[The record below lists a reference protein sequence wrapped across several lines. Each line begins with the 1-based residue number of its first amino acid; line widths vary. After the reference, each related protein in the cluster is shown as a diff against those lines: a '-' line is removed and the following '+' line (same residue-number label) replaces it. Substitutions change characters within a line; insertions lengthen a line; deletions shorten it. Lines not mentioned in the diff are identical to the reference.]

1 MKTNKN
7 LIYIAGP
14 TGVGKTVFSI
24 ELAKKLNTEIIS
36 CDSRQFYK
44 ELEIG
49 TCPPTKHQLKEIK
62 HHFIHNKSIHDRY
75 NVGLY
80 EKDAINKINK
90 LFEDN
95 EYLILVGGSGL
106 YADSVLYGID
116 EFPEIP
122 EKTRDEITSIY
133 KDKGISYIQ
142 EELKNLDREYYE
154 IVDINNHSRII
165 RALEIIKFT
174 GNKFSSLRK
183 HTKKKREFKTK
194 VILLECPRE
203 VLYNRINRRVDIMI
217 SNGLEEEAIKLQK
230 YSNLNTLNTVGYKE
244 FFDYFKNKLSYDVAI
259 DKIKQNTRNY
269 AKRQITWFKKYKNSK
284 RINIEENF
292 EIDLNKIIWSNEKI
306 NNINHS
312 IYKWA

>member
-14 TGVGKTVFSI
+14 TGVGKTELAI
-24 ELAKKLNTEIIS
+24 ELAKKLKTEIIS

-49 TCPPTKHQLKEIK
+49 TCPPTERQLKEVK

-80 EKDAINKINK
+80 EKDAIHKINK
-90 LFEDN
+90 LFEDK

-106 YADSVLYGID
+106 YADSVIYGID
-116 EFPEIP
+116 DFPEVPDKI
-122 EKTRDEITSIY
+122 RDEITRTF

-142 EELKNLDREYYE
+142 EELKKLDREYYE
-154 IVDINNHSRII
+154 VVDIKNQSRII
-165 RALEIIKFT
+165 RALEIIKYT

-183 HTKKKREFKTK
+183 DIKKKREFKTK

-203 VLYNRINRRVDIMI
+203 VLYERINRRVDNMI
-217 SNGLEEEAIKLQK
+217 SNGLEEEALNLKK
-230 YSNLNTLNTVGYKE
+230 YHSLNTLNTVGYKE
-244 FFDYFKNKLSYDVAI
+244 FFDYFENKLSYNEVI

-284 RINIEENF
+284 KINIEKNF
-292 EIDLNKIIWSNEKI
+292 KIDLNKII
-306 NNINHS
+306 
-312 IYKWA
+312 

>member
-80 EKDAINKINK
+80 EKDAIDKINK

-106 YADSVLYGID
+106 YADSVFYGID

-133 KDKGISYIQ
+133 KDKGISYLQ
-142 EELKNLDREYYE
+142 EKLKNLDREYYE

-217 SNGLEEEAIKLQK
+217 SNGLEEEALKLQK

-292 EIDLNKIIWSNEKI
+292 EIDLNKII
-306 NNINHS
+306 
-312 IYKWA
+312 

>member
-14 TGVGKTVFSI
+14 TGVGKTELSI
-24 ELAKKLNTEIIS
+24 KLAKKLKTEIIS

-44 ELEIG
+44 ELVIG
-49 TCPPTKHQLKEIK
+49 TCPPSKYQLKEVK

-75 NVGLY
+75 NIGLY
-80 EKDAINKINK
+80 EKDAIHKINQ
-90 LFEDN
+90 LFEDK

-106 YADSVLYGID
+106 YADSVIYGID
-116 EFPEIP
+116 DFPEVPDKI
-122 EKTRDEITSIY
+122 RDEITRTF

-142 EELKNLDREYYE
+142 EELKKLDREYYE
-154 IVDINNHSRII
+154 VVDIKNQSRII
-165 RALEIIKFT
+165 RALEIIKYT

-183 HTKKKREFKTK
+183 DIKKKREFKTK

-203 VLYNRINRRVDIMI
+203 VLYERINRRVDNMI
-217 SNGLEEEAIKLQK
+217 SNGLEEEALNLKK
-230 YSNLNTLNTVGYKE
+230 YHSLNTLNTVGYKE
-244 FFDYFKNKLSYDVAI
+244 FFDYFENKLSYNEVI

-284 RINIEENF
+284 KINIEKKF
-292 EIDLNKIIWSNEKI
+292 KIDLNKII
-306 NNINHS
+306 
-312 IYKWA
+312 

>member
-14 TGVGKTVFSI
+14 TGVGKTELAI
-24 ELAKKLNTEIIS
+24 ELAKKLKTEIIS

-62 HHFIHNKSIHDRY
+62 HHFIHNKSIHDKY

-80 EKDAINKINK
+80 ERDAIHIINN
-90 LFEDN
+90 LFKDK

-106 YADSVLYGID
+106 YADSVIYGID

-122 EKTRDEITSIY
+122 EKIRDEITREY
-133 KDKGISYIQ
+133 KDKGISYLQ
-142 EELKNLDREYYE
+142 EELKKLDKEYYK
-154 IVDINNHSRII
+154 IVDIKNQSRII

-174 GNKFSSLRK
+174 GSKFSSLRK
-183 HTKKKREFKTK
+183 HTNKKREFKTK
-194 VILLECPRE
+194 VVLLECSRE
-203 VLYNRINRRVDIMI
+203 VLYDKINRRVDIMI
-217 SNGLEEEAIKLQK
+217 SNGLEEEAFKLRK
-230 YSNLNTLNTVGYKE
+230 HSNLNTLNTVGYKE
-244 FFDYFKNKLSYDVAI
+244 FFDYFENKLSYDEAI

-269 AKRQITWFKKYKNSK
+269 AKRQITWLKKYKNSK
-284 RINIEENF
+284 KINIEKIN
-292 EIDLNKIIWSNEKI
+292 EIDLNKII
-306 NNINHS
+306 
-312 IYKWA
+312 

>member
-24 ELAKKLNTEIIS
+24 ELAKKLKTEIIS

-49 TCPPTKHQLKEIK
+49 TCPPSKHQLKEIK
-62 HHFIHNKSIHDRY
+62 HHFIQNKSIHDRY

-80 EKDAINKINK
+80 EKDAIHKINK
-90 LFEDN
+90 LFEN
-95 EYLILVGGSGL
+95 KEYLILVGGSGL

-116 EFPEIP
+116 NFPEIP
-122 EKTRDEITSIY
+122 QQIRDQITRIY
-133 KDKGISYIQ
+133 KDKGISYLQ
-142 EELKNLDREYYE
+142 EQLKKLDREYYE
-154 IVDINNHSRII
+154 IVDIKNQSRII

-174 GNKFSSLRK
+174 GSKFSSFRK
-183 HTKKKREFKTK
+183 DINKKRGFKTK

-203 VLYNRINRRVDIMI
+203 ELYERINSRVDIMI
-217 SNGLEEEAIKLQK
+217 SNGLEEEARNLKK

-244 FFDYFKNKLSYDVAI
+244 FFHYFENKLSYNEAI

-269 AKRQITWFKKYKNSK
+269 AKRQITWFKKYKNSIK
-284 RINIEENF
+284 INIEENF
-292 EIDLNKIIWSNEKI
+292 EIDLNKII
-306 NNINHS
+306 
-312 IYKWA
+312 

>member
-14 TGVGKTVFSI
+14 TGVGKTAFSI
-24 ELAKKLNTEIIS
+24 ELAKKLKTEIIS

-62 HHFIHNKSIHDRY
+62 HHFIHNKSIHDKY

-80 EKDAINKINK
+80 EKDAINIINN
-90 LFEDN
+90 LFEDK

-106 YADSVLYGID
+106 YADSVIYGID

-122 EKTRDEITSIY
+122 EKIRDEIIREY
-133 KDKGISYIQ
+133 KDKGISYLQ
-142 EELKNLDREYYE
+142 EELKKLDKEYYK
-154 IVDINNHSRII
+154 IVDIKNQSRII

-174 GNKFSSLRK
+174 GSKFSSLRK

-194 VILLECPRE
+194 VILLESSRE
-203 VLYNRINRRVDIMI
+203 VLYNRINRRVDDMI
-217 SNGLEEEAIKLQK
+217 SNGLEEEAFKLKK

-244 FFDYFKNKLSYDVAI
+244 FFDYFKNKLSYDEAI

-269 AKRQITWFKKYKNSK
+269 AKRQITWFNKYKNSK
-284 RINIEENF
+284 KINVEKKF
-292 EIDLNKIIWSNEKI
+292 QLDLNKII
-306 NNINHS
+306 
-312 IYKWA
+312 

>member
-1 MKTNKN
+1 MLFTVTNVVVTLMKTNKN

-14 TGVGKTVFSI
+14 TGVGKTELSI
-24 ELAKKLNTEIIS
+24 ELAKKLKTEIIS

-80 EKDAINKINK
+80 EKDAVHKINK
-90 LFEDN
+90 LFEDK

-106 YADSVLYGID
+106 YADSVIYGID
-116 EFPEIP
+116 DFPEIP
-122 EKTRDEITSIY
+122 EKIRDEITRIY
-133 KDKGISYIQ
+133 KDKGISYLQ
-142 EELKNLDREYYE
+142 EELKKLDREYYE
-154 IVDINNHSRII
+154 IVDIKNQSRII

-183 HTKKKREFKTK
+183 DTKKKREFKTK
-194 VILLECPRE
+194 VVLLECPRE
-203 VLYNRINRRVDIMI
+203 VLYDRINSRVDIMI
-217 SNGLEEEAIKLQK
+217 SKGLEEEAKNLKK

-244 FFDYFKNKLSYDVAI
+244 FFDYFENKLSYNEAI
-259 DKIKQNTRNY
+259 NKIKQNTRNY
-269 AKRQITWFKKYKNSK
+269 AKRQITWYRKYSNAIKVSNSEVST
-284 RINIEENF
+284 N
-292 EIDLNKIIWSNEKI
+292 L
-306 NNINHS
+306 INHLN
-312 IYKWA
+312 I

>member
-14 TGVGKTVFSI
+14 TGVGKTELAI
-24 ELAKKLNTEIIS
+24 ELAKKLKTEIIS

-49 TCPPTKHQLKEIK
+49 TCPPTERQLKEVK

-80 EKDAINKINK
+80 EKDAIHKINK
-90 LFEDN
+90 LFEDK

-106 YADSVLYGID
+106 YADSVIYGID

-122 EKTRDEITSIY
+122 QQIRDEITRMY
-133 KDKGISYIQ
+133 KEKGILYIQ
-142 EELKNLDREYYE
+142 KELKKLDRDYYE
-154 IVDINNHSRII
+154 IVDIKNQSRII

-174 GNKFSSLRK
+174 GDKFSSLRK
-183 HTKKKREFKTK
+183 DKKKKREFKTK
-194 VILLECPRE
+194 VVLLECPRE
-203 VLYNRINRRVDIMI
+203 ELYDRINSRVDIMI
-217 SNGLEEEAIKLQK
+217 SNGLEEEARNLKK

-244 FFDYFKNKLSYDVAI
+244 FYDYFENKLSYNEAI
-259 DKIKQNTRNY
+259 NKIKQNTRNY
-269 AKRQITWFKKYKNSK
+269 AKRQITWFKKYSNAIKISNS
-284 RINIEENF
+284 
-292 EIDLNKIIWSNEKI
+292 EISTNL
-306 NNINHS
+306 INHLN
-312 IYKWA
+312 I

>member
-14 TGVGKTVFSI
+14 TGVGKTELAL
-24 ELAKKLNTEIIS
+24 ELAKKLKTEIIS

-49 TCPPTKHQLKEIK
+49 TCPPTERQLKEVK

-80 EKDAINKINK
+80 EKDAIHKINK
-90 LFEDN
+90 LFEDK

-106 YADSVLYGID
+106 YADSVIYGID

-122 EKTRDEITSIY
+122 QQIRDEITRMY
-133 KDKGISYIQ
+133 KEKGILYIQ
-142 EELKNLDREYYE
+142 KELKKLDREYYE
-154 IVDINNHSRII
+154 IVDIKNQSRII

-174 GNKFSSLRK
+174 GDKFSSLRK
-183 HTKKKREFKTK
+183 DTKKKREFKTK
-194 VILLECPRE
+194 VVLLECPRE
-203 VLYNRINRRVDIMI
+203 ELYDRINSRVDIMI
-217 SNGLEEEAIKLQK
+217 SNGLEEEARNLKK

-244 FFDYFKNKLSYDVAI
+244 FYDYFENKLSYNEAI
-259 DKIKQNTRNY
+259 NKIKQNTRNY
-269 AKRQITWFKKYKNSK
+269 AKRQITWFKKYSNAIKVSNS
-284 RINIEENF
+284 
-292 EIDLNKIIWSNEKI
+292 EISTNL
-306 NNINHS
+306 INHLN
-312 IYKWA
+312 I

>member
-14 TGVGKTVFSI
+14 TGVGKTELAI
-24 ELAKKLNTEIIS
+24 ELAKKLKTEIIS

-49 TCPPTKHQLKEIK
+49 TCPPTELELKEVK

-80 EKDAINKINK
+80 EKDAIHKINK
-90 LFEDN
+90 LFEDK

-106 YADSVLYGID
+106 YADSVIYGID

-122 EKTRDEITSIY
+122 QQIRDEITRMY
-133 KDKGISYIQ
+133 KEKGILYIQ
-142 EELKNLDREYYE
+142 KELKKLDRDYYE
-154 IVDINNHSRII
+154 IVDIKNQSRII

-174 GNKFSSLRK
+174 GDKFSSLRK
-183 HTKKKREFKTK
+183 DTKKKREFKTK
-194 VILLECPRE
+194 VVLLECPRE
-203 VLYNRINRRVDIMI
+203 ELYDRINSRVDIMI
-217 SNGLEEEAIKLQK
+217 SNGLEEEARNLKK

-244 FFDYFKNKLSYDVAI
+244 FYDYFENKLSYNEVI
-259 DKIKQNTRNY
+259 NKIKQNTRNY
-269 AKRQITWFKKYKNSK
+269 AKRQITWFKKYSNAIKVSNS
-284 RINIEENF
+284 
-292 EIDLNKIIWSNEKI
+292 EISTNL
-306 NNINHS
+306 INHLN
-312 IYKWA
+312 I

>member
-1 MKTNKN
+1 M
-7 LIYIAGP
+7 
-14 TGVGKTVFSI
+14 
-24 ELAKKLNTEIIS
+24 
-36 CDSRQFYK
+36 
-44 ELEIG
+44 
-49 TCPPTKHQLKEIK
+49 KEIN

-122 EKTRDEITSIY
+122 EKIRDEITRIY
-133 KDKGISYIQ
+133 QDKGISYLQ
-142 EELKNLDREYYE
+142 EELKKLDREYYE
-154 IVDINNHSRII
+154 IVDIKNQSRII

-217 SNGLEEEAIKLQK
+217 SNGLEEEALKLQK
-230 YSNLNTLNTVGYKE
+230 YSNLNTCLLYTSPSPR
-244 FFDYFKNKLSYDVAI
+244 D
-259 DKIKQNTRNY
+259 
-269 AKRQITWFKKYKNSK
+269 
-284 RINIEENF
+284 
-292 EIDLNKIIWSNEKI
+292 
-306 NNINHS
+306 
-312 IYKWA
+312 

>member
-14 TGVGKTVFSI
+14 TGVGKTELAI
-24 ELAKKLNTEIIS
+24 ELAKKLKTEIIS

-49 TCPPTKHQLKEIK
+49 TCPPTERQLKEVK

-80 EKDAINKINK
+80 EKDAIHKINK
-90 LFEDN
+90 LFEDK

-106 YADSVLYGID
+106 YADSVIYGID

-122 EKTRDEITSIY
+122 QQIRDEITRMY
-133 KDKGISYIQ
+133 KEKGILYIQ
-142 EELKNLDREYYE
+142 KELKKLDRDYYE
-154 IVDINNHSRII
+154 IVDIKNQSRII

-174 GNKFSSLRK
+174 GDKFSSLRK
-183 HTKKKREFKTK
+183 DKKKKREFKTK
-194 VILLECPRE
+194 VVLLECPRE
-203 VLYNRINRRVDIMI
+203 ELYDRINSRVDIMI
-217 SNGLEEEAIKLQK
+217 SNGLEEEARNLKK

-244 FFDYFKNKLSYDVAI
+244 FYDYFENKLSYNEVI
-259 DKIKQNTRNY
+259 NKIKQNTRNY
-269 AKRQITWFKKYKNSK
+269 AKRQITWFKKYSNAIKVSNS
-284 RINIEENF
+284 
-292 EIDLNKIIWSNEKI
+292 EISTNL
-306 NNINHS
+306 INHLN
-312 IYKWA
+312 I

>member
-14 TGVGKTVFSI
+14 TGVGKTELSI
-24 ELAKKLNTEIIS
+24 KLAKKLKTEIIS

-44 ELEIG
+44 ELVIG
-49 TCPPTKHQLKEIK
+49 TCPPSKYQLKEVK

-75 NVGLY
+75 NIGLY
-80 EKDAINKINK
+80 EKDAIHKINQ
-90 LFEDN
+90 LFEDK

-106 YADSVLYGID
+106 YADSVIYGID
-116 EFPEIP
+116 DFPEVPDKI
-122 EKTRDEITSIY
+122 RDEITRTF

-142 EELKNLDREYYE
+142 EELKKLDREYYE
-154 IVDINNHSRII
+154 VVDIKNQSRII
-165 RALEIIKFT
+165 RALEIIKYT

-183 HTKKKREFKTK
+183 DIKKKREFKTK

-203 VLYNRINRRVDIMI
+203 VLYERINRRVDNMI
-217 SNGLEEEAIKLQK
+217 SNGLEEEALNLKK
-230 YSNLNTLNTVGYKE
+230 YHSLNTLNTVGYKE
-244 FFDYFKNKLSYDVAI
+244 FFDYFENKLSYNEVI

-284 RINIEENF
+284 KNKHEKNF
-292 EIDLNKIIWSNEKI
+292 KIDLNKII
-306 NNINHS
+306 
-312 IYKWA
+312 

>member
-14 TGVGKTVFSI
+14 TGVGKTELSI
-24 ELAKKLNTEIIS
+24 KLAKKLKTEIIS

-44 ELEIG
+44 ELVIG
-49 TCPPTKHQLKEIK
+49 TCPPSKYQLKEVK

-75 NVGLY
+75 NIGLY
-80 EKDAINKINK
+80 EKDAIHKINQ
-90 LFEDN
+90 LFEDK

-106 YADSVLYGID
+106 YADSVIYGID
-116 EFPEIP
+116 DFPEVPDKI
-122 EKTRDEITSIY
+122 RDEITRTF

-142 EELKNLDREYYE
+142 EELKKLDREYYE
-154 IVDINNHSRII
+154 VVDIKNQSRII
-165 RALEIIKFT
+165 RALEIIKYT

-183 HTKKKREFKTK
+183 DIKKKREFKTK

-203 VLYNRINRRVDIMI
+203 VLYERINRRVDNMI
-217 SNGLEEEAIKLQK
+217 SNGLEEEALNLKK
-230 YSNLNTLNTVGYKE
+230 YHSLNTLNTVGYKE
-244 FFDYFKNKLSYDVAI
+244 FFDYFENKLSYNEVI

-284 RINIEENF
+284 KINIEKNF
-292 EIDLNKIIWSNEKI
+292 KIDLNKII
-306 NNINHS
+306 
-312 IYKWA
+312 

>member
-14 TGVGKTVFSI
+14 TGVGKTELAI
-24 ELAKKLNTEIIS
+24 ELAKKLKTEIIS

-49 TCPPTKHQLKEIK
+49 TCPPTERQLKEVK

-80 EKDAINKINK
+80 EKDAIHKINK
-90 LFEDN
+90 LFEDK

-106 YADSVLYGID
+106 YADSVIYGID

-122 EKTRDEITSIY
+122 QQIRDEITRMY
-133 KDKGISYIQ
+133 KEKGILYIQ
-142 EELKNLDREYYE
+142 KELKKLDRDYYE
-154 IVDINNHSRII
+154 IVDIKNQSRII

-174 GNKFSSLRK
+174 GDKFSSLRK
-183 HTKKKREFKTK
+183 DKKKKRKFKTK
-194 VILLECPRE
+194 VVLLECPRE
-203 VLYNRINRRVDIMI
+203 ELYDRINSRVDIMI
-217 SNGLEEEAIKLQK
+217 SNGLEEEARNLKK

-244 FFDYFKNKLSYDVAI
+244 FYDYFENKLSYNEVI
-259 DKIKQNTRNY
+259 NKIKQNTRNY
-269 AKRQITWFKKYKNSK
+269 AKRQITWFKKYSNAIKVSNS
-284 RINIEENF
+284 
-292 EIDLNKIIWSNEKI
+292 EISTNL
-306 NNINHS
+306 INHLN
-312 IYKWA
+312 I

>member
-14 TGVGKTVFSI
+14 TGVGKTELAI
-24 ELAKKLNTEIIS
+24 ELAKKLKTEIIS

-49 TCPPTKHQLKEIK
+49 TCPPTERQLKEVK

-80 EKDAINKINK
+80 EKDAIHKINK
-90 LFEDN
+90 LFEDK

-106 YADSVLYGID
+106 YADSVIYGID

-122 EKTRDEITSIY
+122 QQIRDEITRMY
-133 KDKGISYIQ
+133 KEKGILYIQ
-142 EELKNLDREYYE
+142 KELKKLDRDYYE
-154 IVDINNHSRII
+154 IVDIKNQSRII

-174 GNKFSSLRK
+174 GDKFSSLRK
-183 HTKKKREFKTK
+183 DKKKKREFKTK
-194 VILLECPRE
+194 VVLLECPRE
-203 VLYNRINRRVDIMI
+203 ELYDRINSRVDIMI
-217 SNGLEEEAIKLQK
+217 SNGLEEEARNLKK

-244 FFDYFKNKLSYDVAI
+244 FYDYFENKLSYNEAI
-259 DKIKQNTRNY
+259 NKIKQNTRNY
-269 AKRQITWFKKYKNSK
+269 AKRQITWFKKYSNAIKVSNS
-284 RINIEENF
+284 
-292 EIDLNKIIWSNEKI
+292 EISTNL
-306 NNINHS
+306 INHLN
-312 IYKWA
+312 I